1 MKVGQLIEYDKIFLF
16 QNHAENEAG
25 KPVPDCFSVFEKPL
39 YQLKARSLQL
49 DFTISIALKLAYN
62 KNKLFKTLHY

>member
-16 QNHAENEAG
+16 QNHAEYEAG

-39 YQLKARSLQL
+39 Y
-49 DFTISIALKLAYN
+49 
-62 KNKLFKTLHY
+62 